1 MAYQQKLIHI
11 HTITAAG
18 ANGAAAVATGFR
30 IVNEQQPNGMALARQ
45 NVSVEV
51 SAADP
56 SGTFRWWLTAI
67 TTAGFTFNWAGA
79 NAGVCDIRVVA
90 QVFHSIC
97 FDISTVQAQ
106 Y

>member
-11 HTITAAG
+11 HTITDAG
-18 ANGAAAVATGFR
+18 ASGAAAVTTGFR
-30 IVNEQQPNGMALARQ
+30 IVNEQQPSGMALARQ

-51 SAADP
+51 SGADP
-56 SGTFRWWLTAI
+56 GATFRWWLTAI
-67 TTAGFTFNWAGA
+67 STTGFTFNWAGA

-97 FDISTVQAQ
+97 FDISTVQSQ